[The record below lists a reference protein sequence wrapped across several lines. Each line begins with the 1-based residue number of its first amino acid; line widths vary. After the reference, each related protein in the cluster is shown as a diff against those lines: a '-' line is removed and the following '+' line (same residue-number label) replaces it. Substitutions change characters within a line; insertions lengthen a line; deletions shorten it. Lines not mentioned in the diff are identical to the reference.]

1 MAEKRT
7 YRELVLSAVCSEKP
21 DNVCKFRVTQI
32 KSAI

>member
-21 DNVCKFRVTQI
+21 DNVCKSELP
-32 KSAI
+32 KSKVP